1 MLLIKNVETGT
12 PSITKINDININR
25 KTVLNLKLDM
35 SEKKQYLYLNSYTA
49 IWRGQLGTGDYC
61 MNRMI

>member
-12 PSITKINDININR
+12 PSITNINDINLNR

-49 IWRGQLGTGDYC
+49 IYIAHEGNWGLETTA
-61 MNRMI
+61 